1 MQPVRAMR
9 GAYDQRIDVL
19 RLTEL
24 LPELPKER
32 TRLLDNLG
40 RVRREV
46 GPVTPE
52 LSDALADHMNIRRGE
67 VHEVVSFY
75 SFLEVPVDAVRVCIG
90 PVCDCLGAKELLAS
104 EQETRNG
111 VPVLGVECLG
121 HCDLAPVLTRGD
133 VVEPEVV
140 APDERRAL
148 DWARAGGRDAGR
160 LRARGGLA
168 VAPRPARRRRR
179 SSRS

>member
-1 MQPVRAMR
+1 MISA
-9 GAYDQRIDVL
+9 IDIL

-46 GPVTPE
+46 GPLTPE

-67 VHEVVSFY
+67 VHEVISFY
-75 SFLEVPVDAVRVCIG
+75 SFLQAPVEAVRVCIG
-90 PVCDCLGAKELLAS
+90 PVCDCLGAKELLA
-104 EQETRNG
+104 QETERGRVANG

-133 VVEPEVV
+133 RIEPEVV
-140 APDERRAL
+140 HRANEGPPRTSASATRRWPTTSAAAA
-148 DWARAGGRDAGR
+148 WRCF
-160 LRARGGLA
+160 
-168 VAPRPARRRRR
+168 VHCPRRRR